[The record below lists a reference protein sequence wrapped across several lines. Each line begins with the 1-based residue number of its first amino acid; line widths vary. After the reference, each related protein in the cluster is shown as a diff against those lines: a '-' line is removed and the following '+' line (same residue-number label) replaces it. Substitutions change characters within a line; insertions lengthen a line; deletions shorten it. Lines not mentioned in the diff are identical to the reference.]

1 MKFLKIAAILLL
13 FLLLTGY
20 GLFLADRGS
29 KRVAGYLDQN
39 QMLSVQ
45 PKAGKVHVT
54 LFNSTFTIG

>member
-1 MKFLKIAAILLL
+1 MKFLKIAVILLL

-20 GLFLADRGS
+20 GIFLADRGS

-39 QMLSVQ
+39 VLLSVR
-45 PKAGKVHVT
+45 PSPREVRVT